1 MRRRAI
7 TLILG
12 AVVMAACASGPGEA
26 EVVASI
32 TNASLLPALEGS
44 SHGAADLKSAAGEFC
59 ANPTSAN
66 RDALAESWGVSKAE
80 WGHAWLTTWFGPADM
95 LRTVSRVDY
104 QPIDEEAIEELLAST
119 EPLDA
124 DYMMNQASSTQRG
137 LGAVEYLVHGESD
150 PGEERRCELLTATV
164 EVVASE
170 TDALEK
176 AWSESHQDG
185 APFAE
190 SFAGESMPSNDALGE
205 LVSAAVETLKQQS
218 LFQVGKAIGISASEA
233 DPEAIPEGEAGF
245 ASEFY
250 RAQLE
255 SIQSMMEAGAPDSLG
270 DLIEA
275 RSPEVKARIDE
286 HLDGALAELDAIEG
300 PMREIAADAPDDL
313 APLYEHLS
321 ELLSAF
327 ESDVVSLLDITL
339 GFSDTDGDTG

>member
-1 MRRRAI
+1 MRRKVA
-7 TLILG
+7 TLVLG
-12 AVVMAACASGPGEA
+12 ALVIACASGTGEA
-26 EVVASI
+26 EVVSSI
-32 TNASLLPALEGS
+32 TNASLLPALEVS
-44 SHGAADLKSAAGEFC
+44 SRGAADLKAAAGEYC
-59 ANPTSAN
+59 ANPSTAN
-66 RDALAESWGVSKAE
+66 RDALAEAWEVSKAA

-104 QPIDEEAIEELLAST
+104 QPIDEEAIEDLLAST

-124 DYMMNQASSTQRG
+124 DYMMNQAASTQRG
-137 LGAVEYLVHGESD
+137 LGAIEYLVYGESD
-150 PGEERRCELLTATV
+150 PGEERRCELLSATV

-170 TDALEK
+170 VEALEK
-176 AWSESHQDG
+176 AWSESHQGG

-218 LFQVGKAIGISASEA
+218 LYQVGKAIGISASEA
-233 DPEAIPEGEAGF
+233 DPAAIPEGEAGL
-245 ASEFY
+245 ASDFY

-255 SIQSMMEAGAPDSLG
+255 SIQSMLDAGAPDSLG
-270 DLIEA
+270 DLVEA

-286 HLDGALAELDAIEG
+286 HVEGAFAELDGIKG

-321 ELLSAF
+321 DLLSAF